1 MSNLSELVKAP
12 TQRFGRNEQLHGCSC
27 DFHRFYVFFQ
37 VTIYYFQNGKFK
49 ELKAPNRLRET
60 MPYKNVIA
68 IDFVEDLIT
77 MNWQGND
84 LILNIDDCNI

>member
-1 MSNLSELVKAP
+1 
-12 TQRFGRNEQLHGCSC
+12 
-27 DFHRFYVFFQ
+27 
-37 VTIYYFQNGKFK
+37 
-49 ELKAPNRLRET
+49 

-84 LILNIDDCNI
+84 LILNIDDCNSQE

>member
-1 MSNLSELVKAP
+1 ME
-12 TQRFGRNEQLHGCSC
+12 
-27 DFHRFYVFFQ
+27 
-37 VTIYYFQNGKFK
+37 KFK
-49 ELKAPNRLRET
+49 DLKGPNRLRET

-84 LILNIDDCNI
+84 LILNIDDCNIQE

>member
-1 MSNLSELVKAP
+1 MSNYMVARVTFTDFMFSSRSLSIIFRME
-12 TQRFGRNEQLHGCSC
+12 
-27 DFHRFYVFFQ
+27 
-37 VTIYYFQNGKFK
+37 KFK
-49 ELKAPNRLRET
+49 DLKGPNRLRET

-84 LILNIDDCNI
+84 LILNIDDCNIQE